1 MRPVQPA
8 PPPPPARTP
17 TPGEPQL
24 NRRVPQANLAPEL
37 RRDNGYAAPDEPAP
51 PAAPP
56 GPDAV
61 QARDALSRYQASR
74 RAARALVEGTS
85 VDDRD
90 RPGSGGGDWA

>member
-8 PPPPPARTP
+8 PPPPPAGAP
-17 TPGEPQL
+17 GAGEPQL

-37 RRDNGYAAPDEPAP
+37 RRHNGDAALDEHRPAT
-51 PAAPP
+51 PP

-74 RAARALVEGTS
+74 RAARALVEGTP